1 MIDTILA
8 MWSEVCFFPF
18 GYSRQ
23 KIRLRHVLHLKQS
36 PQINTAPL
44 IMEVA

>member
-1 MIDTILA
+1 MIDTIWAL
-8 MWSEVCFFPF
+8 WSEVCFFPF

-44 IMEVA
+44 ITEVA